1 MLINCEKWTALD
13 SLKIYRIGEW
23 DEIWITKLLVKDL
36 DKGSKAISGAR
47 SIADDGLG
55 WVVGVCIDS
64 YHVGRDVTLPRGS
77 NEHLLSP
84 SLNVLACTLSINKH
98 PGPFD
103 YQVDLQVPALVV
115 ASSFSSIQSLK
126 NVKNL
131 NAKAIHSLLTEQR
144 SELTSRVGRRGYGLI
159 RPWWSCHQRR
169 WLCRQK
175 AWHQRR
181 RCRGWSR
188 TWGGGMPASHLQC
201 HWWQWHPKG
210 SPCGHASTSRNF
222 CLFYRTHLWPP
233 LASLPLPLS
242 CILHFQPNS
251 SW

>member
-1 MLINCEKWTALD
+1 MLINCEKCTSLD
-13 SLKIYRIGEW
+13 LLKIYRLGEW

-36 DKGSKAISGAR
+36 DKGGKAISGAR

-115 ASSFSSIQSLK
+115 ASSFFINSVSKKCQKSQCQLMPKPFIHYLLNK
-126 NVKNL
+126 EVNL
-131 NAKAIHSLLTEQR
+131 
-144 SELTSRVGRRGYGLI
+144 
-159 RPWWSCHQRR
+159 
-169 WLCRQK
+169 
-175 AWHQRR
+175 
-181 RCRGWSR
+181 
-188 TWGGGMPASHLQC
+188 
-201 HWWQWHPKG
+201 
-210 SPCGHASTSRNF
+210 
-222 CLFYRTHLWPP
+222 
-233 LASLPLPLS
+233 LPG
-242 CILHFQPNS
+242 
-251 SW
+251 